1 MFWSDCCPGEPTCSR
16 VDSATLV
23 QPPLGQEVCPSS
35 KSSGGATSVPGKKAR
50 LGSACGSQWGFFF
63 LANRKTIAY
72 RSLLQAKDT
81 KPSTPNK
88 AAFNQ
93 VSLAS
98 QCLAWAS
105 LATAS
110 DAGLA
115 FKV

>member
-1 MFWSDCCPGEPTCSR
+1 MTY
-16 VDSATLV
+16 
-23 QPPLGQEVCPSS
+23 PSS
-35 KSSGGATSVPGKKAR
+35 LSHLGLQVFLKRKPDLAVPAKVNGD
-50 LGSACGSQWGFFF
+50 FFF

-72 RSLLQAKDT
+72 RSLLQAKDAE
-81 KPSTPNK
+81 PSAPNK

-98 QCLAWAS
+98 RCLAWAS

>member
-1 MFWSDCCPGEPTCSR
+1 MFLKRKPDL
-16 VDSATLV
+16 A
-23 QPPLGQEVCPSS
+23 
-35 KSSGGATSVPGKKAR
+35 VPGKVN
-50 LGSACGSQWGFFF
+50 GDFFF

-81 KPSTPNK
+81 EPSTSDE

-98 QCLAWAS
+98 RCLAWAS
-105 LATAS
+105 LVAAS

>member
-1 MFWSDCCPGEPTCSR
+1 MLRTGGLSFLQE
-16 VDSATLV
+16 L
-23 QPPLGQEVCPSS
+23 PLLGLQVFLKRKPDL
-35 KSSGGATSVPGKKAR
+35 AVPAGVN
-50 LGSACGSQWGFFF
+50 GDFFF